1 MLNLIFRFGN
11 ICHNLFKMYIL
22 ENLLLLSFYCC

>member
-1 MLNLIFRFGN
+1 MLNLIFRLGN